1 MKIYKEKEVV
11 DLMIDIYYKKK
22 IKKDISKRAE
32 KEDLKKYCAYRLSLC
47 PFKDKKTFCSNCK
60 IHCYDKVHKELI
72 KEVMRYSGPRML
84 LYHPI
89 IAIKHVIESKKN
101 KKMINK
107 KEGS

>member
-22 IKKDISKRAE
+22 IKKDISKRVE

-47 PFKDKKTFCSNCK
+47 PFKDKKPFCSNCK